1 MLFKGGKMNR
11 KQVYKRL
18 DGERFYQDHLPK
30 DRTSGLKHTV
40 GDYLVMLNYYMD
52 KANEAW
58 TMNAG
63 DEDALDVG
71 RKIGGIAVHCMED
84 HGAPE
89 REMDGLEIKVK
100 RGVKK

>member
-1 MLFKGGKMNR
+1 
-11 KQVYKRL
+11 
-18 DGERFYQDHLPK
+18 
-30 DRTSGLKHTV
+30 
-40 GDYLVMLNYYMD
+40 MD

-58 TMNAG
+58 SMNAG
-63 DEDALDVG
+63 DEDALDVV

-100 RGVKK
+100 RSVKK